1 MDTNKLKN
9 AGYTNRF
16 ADYFVICGL
25 DLSSG
30 LEPDNFAGDNLQQTP
45 LERPYKCKVLGHYP
59 ENVSWNPF
67 DFNAVCMLSL
77 PHGLQFHTQKHILE
91 PKFHSFV
98 ITKEDGRRTYGSSY
112 VFFEEVSNRKICSAM
127 QTLQAMHWAELSS
140 GQSPATK
147 PRPLDHNTRSLPRHF
162 KLTAHR
168 PKAAQ
173 SYYDHAK
180 DTLYV
185 TKSISL
191 ISQVPYVHASR
202 LFLSGLYRC
211 WKDQHHISVDSYVY
225 NLLYQVTVPQP
236 GRSLSFHCYPDC
248 TTTIQRP
255 SAIEELPLFD
265 FPLRELFGMLSVES
279 VLQLFTC
286 LQLENQILLCSSEY
300 QKLMLVAESML
311 CLLFPFTWP
320 HVYVPILPASLQHF
334 LDAPVPFIMGLHSRE
349 NRINIPSE
357 ANLCYVDLDTK
368 VMQLPEELPSFPQKA
383 EFIAEINDLLCK
395 YKVSCDVDKNSNSL
409 TNSPCCDKPSSGV
422 GGGDIMTTSCT
433 LPSSTWRPRKHSWA
447 NDLDEDANH
456 YESSGSDTLRRII
469 SLARKTRVS
478 LEGIGSLDWDGYA
491 EPDVDDNDAEHILD
505 EEGQYTQELLFN
517 NALREIFLNRFVH
530 IFSNYENFVIQPS
543 QDREQWMN
551 ERESMQNFDKATF
564 LSDQPQQHQPF
575 LSRFI
580 ETQMFA
586 TLVDNKIMSAWMKV
600 EPNLRV
606 FERRIKLL
614 RKRYC
619 DGAVRTAHHEACREH
634 RYCDCAVRMSHYEA
648 CLSINDSERLLE
660 KRMASV
666 DVEVAAPQELL
677 SNHVTRNTRAGF
689 PLLDSTLLNQELAQ
703 RRQRNVSKQLTHSVS
718 SVSLDE
724 LDSGCEVAPR
734 QQPPPQHHLK
744 SLPRAKSRSS
754 EAKPL
759 GSATLAPTPS
769 LHPHTTPDMSPAL
782 IAQTNWNFVETL
794 LKDCKA
800 KTKRMLVEKMGMEGV
815 ELGNTGQ
822 TSLVEEN
829 TLIASLCDLLERI
842 WSHGLQAKQ
851 GKSALWAHLM
861 NFQEL
866 EDCDDSN
873 KSIDPNFLTPAL
885 AWCVLRRRLDHLSSP
900 AMDRSPLVKSNRSRS
915 ETRTSSRQF
924 QSHDESV
931 GQPFLRPLPCS
942 LTYDLRCIQSM
953 AEIKTQIGY
962 ARAFVRLSLEKK
974 VLSRHLKTLLADS
987 ALLKSQYKRYAFLR
1001 CEEEKEQFLY
1011 HLLTLNAVDYYCF
1024 TNTYTNTRMLY
1035 RVAIFPTRKSSASST
1050 TANCWV
1056 AVSGSNGETQQLP
1069 VPKGALHFTFSH
1081 RNLGLL
1087 TTLRIG
1093 HDNSGL
1099 SPKWMVE
1106 HVIARNEVTGHT
1118 YLFPCGRW
1126 LGRGVDDDSTERLLV
1141 GEKLAGAG
1149 EGGRHPSCSNSG
1161 SNSPR
1166 VRSPSVP
1173 PPRRSLPIADVQHM
1187 LGDCLN
1193 RIVKYFY
1200 RAQAKDGPN
1209 SSLTMLLCGE
1219 NGLVYCL
1226 EHVFFHGYKSIR
1238 LFGRNLYV
1246 WDFIERVKD
1255 EKEHNIRRSDI
1266 VGYYCHLV
1274 DRIQSYSNA
1283 LGKDGRFQQ
1292 FVCVSI
1298 RDRKLD
1304 LCIEHVM
1311 ADSQAVLDMY
1321 EEHSFLRDPNLR
1333 MYLTQMLYSLNE
1345 FDIVLEK
1352 SLTQG
1357 ISAFR

>member
-59 ENVSWNPF
+59 ENVPWNPF

-127 QTLQAMHWAELSS
+127 QTLQ
-140 GQSPATK
+140 
-147 PRPLDHNTRSLPRHF
+147 
-162 KLTAHR
+162 
-168 PKAAQ
+168 
-173 SYYDHAK
+173 
-180 DTLYV
+180 
-185 TKSISL
+185 
-191 ISQVPYVHASR
+191 
-202 LFLSGLYRC
+202 
-211 WKDQHHISVDSYVY
+211 VDSYVY

-236 GRSLSFHCYPDC
+236 GRSLSFVCYPDLK
-248 TTTIQRP
+248 TTIQRP

-265 FPLRELFGMLSVES
+265 FPLRELFSMLSGKTIFFQMNSILFHTKLDCCYRCWKDQHHISIDSYVYNLLYQVTVPQPGRSLSFVCYPDLKTTIQRPSAIEELPLFDFPLRELFSMLSVES

-334 LDAPVPFIMGLHSRE
+334 LDAPVPFVMGLHSRE

-383 EFIAEINDLLCK
+383 EFVAEINDLLCK

-409 TNSPCCDKPSSGV
+409 TNSPCCDKTNSGGGGG

-433 LPSSTWRPRKHSWA
+433 LPSSSWRPRKHSWA
-447 NDLDEDANH
+447 NDLDEDTAPSH
-456 YESSGSDTLRRII
+456 YGSGGSDTLRRII

-478 LEGIGSLDWDGYA
+478 LEGIGSLDWDGYP
-491 EPDVDDNDAEHILD
+491 EPDVDDNDADQILD
-505 EEGQYTQELLFN
+505 EEGLYTQELLFN

-530 IFSNYENFVIQPS
+530 IFSNYENFIIQPS

-564 LSDQPQQHQPF
+564 LSDQPQQHLPF

-606 FERRIKLL
+606 FERRVKLL

-619 DGAVRTAHHEACREH
+619 DGLVRTP
-634 RYCDCAVRMSHYEA
+634 HYEA
-648 CLSINDSERLLE
+648 CLTINDSERLLE

-666 DVEVAAPQELL
+666 NIEVAPPHELL

-689 PLLDSTLLNQELAQ
+689 PLLDSVLLNQELALRS
-703 RRQRNVSKQLTHSVS
+703 RRQKNVSSCKQLSHSIS

-724 LDSGCEVAPR
+724 LDSGCEVVSTPV
-734 QQPPPQHHLK
+734 QQQQQHLK
-744 SLPRAKSRSS
+744 SLPRKSRS
-754 EAKPL
+754 EAHPL
-759 GSATLAPTPS
+759 GTGYSARALATLATQPAP
-769 LHPHTTPDMSPAL
+769 PDMSPAL

-861 NFQEL
+861 NYQEL
-866 EDCDDSN
+866 EECDDSN
-873 KSIDPNFLTPAL
+873 KSICPNFLTPAL

-900 AMDRSPLVKSNRSRS
+900 AMDRSPLVKQSRSRS

-924 QSHDESV
+924 QNHDESI

-942 LTYDLRCIQSM
+942 LTYDMRCIQSM

-962 ARAFVRLSLEKK
+962 ARAFVRLALEKK

-1069 VPKGALHFTFSH
+1069 VPKGALQFTFTH

-1106 HVIARNEVTGHT
+1106 HIIARNEVTGHT

-1141 GEKLAGAG
+1141 GEKLAD
-1149 EGGRHPSCSNSG
+1149 GRHPSCSSSG

-1173 PPRRSLPIADVQHM
+1173 PPRRALPIADIQHM

-1193 RIVKYFY
+1193 RIVKYFC
-1200 RAQAKDGPN
+1200 RAQTKDGPN

-1226 EHVFFHGYKSIR
+1226 ENVFFHGFKSIR

-1246 WDFIERVKD
+1246 WDFIARVKD
-1255 EKEHNIRRSDI
+1255 EKEHIRRQNEI
-1266 VGYYCHLV
+1266 VRYYCHLV
-1274 DRIQSYSNA
+1274 DSIQNYSNA

-1304 LCIEHVM
+1304 LCIESVM
-1311 ADSQAVLDMY
+1311 VDSQAVLDMY
-1321 EEHSFLRDPNLR
+1321 EEQSFLRDPNLR
-1333 MYLTQMLYSLNE
+1333 LYLTQMLYSLNE

-1357 ISAFR
+1357 ISALR